1 MKLSGKVK
9 LDGSE
14 HVRGSITNSMHVLVS
29 AQSLS
34 LSLSLS
40 LSNSAQSLSHLL
52 CSLKLVTARNL
63 SGFDSSLFKPINLR
77 PTSHPISATTT
88 ISTD

>member
-29 AQSLS
+29 AQS